1 MHGLSTADLWDVNSL
16 AVCSG
21 ACQVRDPRDILVMI
35 AMGFGKRTEEVV
47 LGRNLPRSGCA
58 VMPTFRYP

>member
-1 MHGLSTADLWDVNSL
+1 MHGLSSADLWDVNSL

-35 AMGFGKRTEEVV
+35 VMGFGK
-47 LGRNLPRSGCA
+47 
-58 VMPTFRYP
+58 